1 MINPIDETKARKVF
15 LKSLFIITRSFY
27 YSFFQYSKIKQK
39 IEENKNVKYLFGVLL
54 SIVFIW
60 LIPFLLLLDFLLIL
74 FLPSLH
80 IFKPMFKA
88 GWKFNLITTV
98 GVILAVSIISQY
110 VFFIYSYQY
119 QAFELYLEDEPRTF
133 IQAQID
139 SVHIEPSYTQTY
151 LIDRIADV
159 TIQEMNLT
167 NNILQRD
174 LFFKRGTFTSTYDPI
189 AKQTYLPNLPLVG
202 LTDRLSLFLS
212 NHLTQ
217 GRFPE
222 NFGEVLVFLSSNFY
236 NHSTIRVNSTINLY
250 IPISLL
256 KQASLSEPQAQTE
269 VTVTGIVISDNL
281 TDFSVIGSD
290 KGIPFDIF
298 LNLYEG
304 NAVLS
309 PWTIAARILSSIQL
323 TYGFASIYENLFY
336 DIGTIDTFNLDG
348 EISKLKELAI
358 NLKDSYLQMG
368 GYSGVDINSY
378 LLTAIEEFKD
388 EYNLYQIFMFAFLA
402 PIIILTLILTVYAA
416 NLVRKKRERQ
426 LTILSERGTTKI
438 EIGSYLA
445 LESLIFG
452 IIALFLGIALGIPV
466 SALLTKSS
474 GFLSF
479 GNQTS
484 RLQIKIPSLS
494 QALFGSLLVILII
507 QTFNVITLLKTRS
520 IEDYGKVEKTLPSFY
535 RYYVDII
542 FISTGGILWVIY
554 QLPILSGFRDKTTKS
569 IGIPAMIILLF
580 GIVLLIQR
588 LLPIFSKSVLK
599 LTQIPSDKLK
609 KKLRLD
615 IFSLGI
621 KEITRYQS
629 SFVRSSV
636 ILSLSFAI
644 VVSAIVVPAS
654 YQKFNIDG
662 AYYDLG
668 ADIVIENFPIENKF
682 LIEEIENI
690 TEIQSTCI
698 VKYAAL
704 SDVSG
709 DYAITHAIL
718 GIDLNKF
725 AETAFF
731 REDFV
736 DHSLKQLLSLL
747 KEDTR
752 VLAQEDEI
760 KTINRG
766 VGDSLIM
773 GYRAYNES
781 RRGSDG
787 SPFYRSNISVE
798 IVGLF
803 KYWPI
808 LVKDISTTNTL
819 SILNHFVTN
828 ISIFNKIELSPF
840 EIKDYLLIKVNQKE
854 DIEEITNKIKTI
866 AGSNVENVNSKIF
879 VREGSARSSILYSA
893 INSTLIMSFTINSL
907 IIALYASVQLIE
919 RSREIATMKAIGVS
933 KSQLLL
939 LFLSEYATLLIFST
953 IMGLLSGL
961 FSSWMLMNII
971 TINRSIPPFI
981 MKFPMF
987 YIVLVGLILLLT
999 AFIGAL
1005 IPSLTATNKNI
1016 GTDLRQSS

>member
-1 MINPIDETKARKVF
+1 
-15 LKSLFIITRSFY
+15 
-27 YSFFQYSKIKQK
+27 
-39 IEENKNVKYLFGVLL
+39 
-54 SIVFIW
+54 
-60 LIPFLLLLDFLLIL
+60 
-74 FLPSLH
+74 
-80 IFKPMFKA
+80 
-88 GWKFNLITTV
+88 
-98 GVILAVSIISQY
+98 
-110 VFFIYSYQY
+110 
-119 QAFELYLEDEPRTF
+119 
-133 IQAQID
+133 
-139 SVHIEPSYTQTY
+139 SYTQTY

-222 NFGEVLVFLSSNFY
+222 NNGEVLAFLTSNSY
-236 NHSTIRVNSTINLY
+236 NHSTIRVNSTISLY

-269 VTVTGIVISDNL
+269 VTVTGIVIADNL
-281 TDFSVIGSD
+281 TDFSVIGSN
-290 KGIPFDIF
+290 KGIPFDVF

-309 PWTIAARILSSIQL
+309 PWIIAARILSSIQL

-348 EISKLKELAI
+348 EIAKLKELAI

-368 GYSGVDINSY
+368 GYTGVDINSY
-378 LLTAIEEFKD
+378 LLTALEEFKA

-402 PIIILTLILTVYAA
+402 PIIVLTLILTIYAA

-426 LTILSERGTTKI
+426 LTILTERGTTKI

-452 IIALFLGIALGIPV
+452 IIALFLGIALGIPI
-466 SALLTKSS
+466 SALLTKST

-479 GNQTS
+479 SNQTS
-484 RLQIKIPSLS
+484 SLQLKIPSLS
-494 QALFGSLLVILII
+494 QALFGSLLVIFII

-542 FISTGGILWVIY
+542 FISTGAILWFIY
-554 QLPILSGFRDKTTKS
+554 QLPVLSGFRDKTTKS
-569 IGIPAMIILLF
+569 IGIPAMIVLLF
-580 GIVLLIQR
+580 GVVLLIQR
-588 LLPIFSKSVLK
+588 LLPLFSKFILK
-599 LTQIPSDKLK
+599 ITQFPNDKIR

-654 YQKFNIDG
+654 YQKFNTDG

-668 ADIVIENFPIENKF
+668 ADIVIENFPLENKF
-682 LIEEIENI
+682 LIGEIENL
-690 TEIQSTCI
+690 TEIQSTCV

-718 GIDLNKF
+718 GIEVNKF
-725 AETAFF
+725 AQTAFF
-731 REDFV
+731 REDFS
-736 DHSLKQLLSLL
+736 DYSLEELLTLLSDETTL
-747 KEDTR
+747 
-752 VLAQEDEI
+752 LAQEDEI
-760 KTINRG
+760 KIINKG
-766 VGDSLIM
+766 VGDSLIL
-773 GYRAYNES
+773 GYRAYNET
-781 RRGSDG
+781 RRETDG
-787 SPFYRSNISVE
+787 SPFYRSNITVE
-798 IVGLF
+798 IAGLF
-803 KYWPI
+803 KYWPV
-808 LVKDISTTNTL
+808 LVKEISTTNVL
-819 SILNHFVTN
+819 SILNHFVAN
-828 ISIFNKIELSPF
+828 ISIFNKLELSPF
-840 EIKDYLLIKVNQKE
+840 EITDYLLIKVNQEE
-854 DIEEITNKIKTI
+854 DIEEVTKKIKTV
-866 AGSNVENVNSKIF
+866 AGSNVDNVYSKIF

-933 KSQLLL
+933 KTQLLL

-981 MKFPMF
+981 MKFPGF
-987 YIVLVGLILLLT
+987 YIALVAIILFLT